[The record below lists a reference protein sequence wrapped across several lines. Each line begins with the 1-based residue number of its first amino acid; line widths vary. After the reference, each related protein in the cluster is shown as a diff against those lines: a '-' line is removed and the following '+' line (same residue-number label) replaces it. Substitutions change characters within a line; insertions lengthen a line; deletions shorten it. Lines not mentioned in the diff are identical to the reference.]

1 MRYLIRLLTVNR
13 KQIKTLVM
21 PSHIQNNF
29 AGNVFASL
37 SFSGLLLWHLFIIP
51 ISLSSATYFAD
62 WSSIGSIGRDDQP
75 LCVDIP
81 SNMSLCK
88 NIGYTKMRLP
98 NLLDHD
104 TLQEASQQAA
114 SWIPLLNVKCHE
126 DTQLFLCS
134 LFAPVSLDNHTIHF
148 VLIVKFPLDNPG
160 LVSFLGSNF
169 HFSISGSSQ
178 GFQNNSIPCQPI
190 FSQFGIHF

>member
-1 MRYLIRLLTVNR
+1 
-13 KQIKTLVM
+13 M

-37 SFSGLLLWHLFIIP
+37 SFSGLLFWHLVIIP

-134 LFAPVSLDNHTIHF
+134 LFAPVSLDNHTIYS
-148 VLIVKFPLDNPG
+148 VLKNFLWIMTCCKKYIVG
-160 LVSFLGSNF
+160 VLGKTYISL
-169 HFSISGSSQ
+169 SISVPKSKNGMYINNGGSW
-178 GFQNNSIPCQPI
+178 IPLAFNVRLRQI
-190 FSQFGIHF
+190 SFG

>member
-1 MRYLIRLLTVNR
+1 MRHLTVLLTMNR
-13 KQIKTLVM
+13 KYIRVLVM

-29 AGNVFASL
+29 SGNIFASI

-134 LFAPVSLDNHTIHF
+134 LFAPVSLDNHTIY
-148 VLIVKFPLDNPG
+148 
-160 LVSFLGSNF
+160 
-169 HFSISGSSQ
+169 SIS
-178 GFQNNSIPCQPI
+178 IVCYTY
-190 FSQFGIHF
+190 FG